1 MQTHELGKTG
11 MPITPVGFGAWALGG
26 GEWAGGWGPQDD
38 NESIAAI
45 HRALELG
52 INWIDTA
59 PAYGLGR
66 SEEVVAR
73 ALDGMSERP
82 YVFTKCAIR
91 WKDDRSLYNSLR
103 AGSVREEIENS
114 LKRLRTDTLDLVQI
128 HWPDPEAEIEEGW
141 ATLAELK
148 NEGKIRHLGVSN
160 FSIEQIK
167 RLDNIAPVETL
178 QPPYSL
184 IKPDVENELLPY
196 CEQHQIG
203 VIVYSP
209 MMSGLLTGAMTR
221 ERIAKL
227 PDDDWRPGND
237 EFKEPRLSHNF
248 ELVEKLRAIGAR
260 HGRSPGE
267 VAIAWT
273 LRLPGVTGAIVGARR
288 PEQVEGIV
296 GAAGFRLSE
305 DELSEIDA
313 MRGAQQRAVGG

>member
-1 MQTHELGKTG
+1 MQTQEFGKTG

-128 HWPDPEAEIEEGW
+128 HWPNPEAEIEEGW

-227 PDDDWRPGND
+227 PDDDWRRGND
-237 EFKEPRLSHNF
+237 EFKEPRLSHNL
-248 ELVEKLRAIGAR
+248 ELVEKSRAIGAR

-296 GAAGFRLSE
+296 GAADFRLSE